1 MASERNGALQSA
13 GLLLLRVGTGSLL
26 LLGHGWSKLMHF
38 SEWAATFPSP
48 IGLGPVAS
56 FTLVVFAEVLCSLF
70 VILGLATRLAAIP
83 VIIFLTVAFFIQHA
97 ADPFAKKELALAYLV
112 PFVTLLFAGG
122 GRFSLD
128 SLAGRR
134 KKSS

>member
-1 MASERNGALQSA
+1 MASERDGVLQSV

-26 LLGHGWSKLMHF
+26 LLGHGWAKLIHA
-38 SEWAATFPSP
+38 SERAATFADP

-56 FTLVVFAEVLCSLF
+56 FWLVVFAEAFCSLF

-83 VIIFLTVAFFIQHA
+83 VVIFLTVAFFIQHA
-97 ADPFAKKELALAYLV
+97 ADPFPRKELALAYLV
-112 PFVTLLFAGG
+112 SFLTILCTGA

-128 SLAGRR
+128 ASIGRR
-134 KKSS
+134 KK

>member
-1 MASERNGALQSA
+1 MNSNHGTVVQSLGLLILRLGAG
-13 GLLLLRVGTGSLL
+13 GLLLY
-26 LLGHGWSKLMHF
+26 GHGWGKLAHYAERAPQF
-38 SEWAATFPSP
+38 ADP

-56 FTLVVFAEVLCSLF
+56 FTLVVFAEALCSLF

-83 VIIFLTVAFFIQHA
+83 VIIFLLVAFFIQHA

-112 PFVTLLFAGG
+112 PFLTLLLTGG

-128 SLAGRR
+128 TLMGRKRKAG
-134 KKSS
+134 